1 MIVKPLYN
9 LLEKDFPFVFDESSS
24 KAFNIIKEKLVSDPI
39 MIVPDWNESF

>member
-24 KAFNIIKEKLVSDPI
+24 NAFNMIKEKLVSNPI
-39 MIVPDWNESF
+39 IIVHDWNE